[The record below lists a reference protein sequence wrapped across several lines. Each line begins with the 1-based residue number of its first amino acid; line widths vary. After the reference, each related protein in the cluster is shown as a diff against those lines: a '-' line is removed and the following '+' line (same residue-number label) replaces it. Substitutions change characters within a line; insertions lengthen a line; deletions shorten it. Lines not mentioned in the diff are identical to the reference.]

1 MSEINERNLENT
13 APETVEDT
21 IQAEPE
27 VQQKTND
34 NENASRVEPA
44 AEKQEGGRKKKKR
57 KRAKIALPAAAM
69 LLVIALLFGMVV
81 GYGLGR
87 SVGAQR
93 LRDAQAQIAA
103 LTEAFEDAAAA
114 PVYSEFNEALTGE
127 NQSALEDLSGQ
138 GFENEAVS
146 ELAGEDALLS
156 QMLEGGEQ
164 ESVVVAE
171 YAGGAIMSDEAAV
184 EYEDQLASLI
194 FAGYSEEEVAG
205 TLLDTVLR
213 YMVSDRIM
221 EQKAKEMG
229 LYELTEADQKDIDAA
244 AQAAYDEQ
252 LDFYRGFV
260 NTAGM
265 TDEEAAGAVKSYLE
279 QNEGVTLESL
289 RTEIAQDWWAQ
300 KLYNEITRDVT
311 VDEAQLQAAY
321 DSLVAEQKENFE
333 AYAQDYEFAQ
343 ANGETIVY
351 NLPGYR
357 AVRMLMFALEDVQS
371 VEAVSA
377 LNEEIAGLNPE
388 TDAEEIARIQE
399 EIDAYYAPA
408 QERAQAALAE
418 LQAGA
423 DFEAML
429 DGADDEGMRSTTLRE
444 TGYYV
449 SDVSLLWP
457 RTMIDA
463 AMKLQSSGEISG
475 IVRLDDG
482 VCILE
487 YVGEVTAG
495 EVPLE
500 DVRSALEQATLEN
513 ARDAA
518 YEERLSEWLEQA
530 NAVYYPERMQ

>member
-13 APETVEDT
+13 VPETVEDT

-34 NENASRVEPA
+34 NENAPRVEPA
-44 AEKQEGGRKKKKR
+44 VEKQEGARKKKKR

-69 LLVIALLFGMVV
+69 LLVLALLFGMVV

-93 LRDAQAQIAA
+93 LRDAQAQVAA

-289 RTEIAQDWWAQ
+289 RTEIAQD
-300 KLYNEITRDVT
+300 
-311 VDEAQLQAAY
+311 
-321 DSLVAEQKENFE
+321 
-333 AYAQDYEFAQ
+333 
-343 ANGETIVY
+343 
-351 NLPGYR
+351 
-357 AVRMLMFALEDVQS
+357 
-371 VEAVSA
+371 
-377 LNEEIAGLNPE
+377 
-388 TDAEEIARIQE
+388 
-399 EIDAYYAPA
+399 
-408 QERAQAALAE
+408 
-418 LQAGA
+418 
-423 DFEAML
+423 
-429 DGADDEGMRSTTLRE
+429 
-444 TGYYV
+444 
-449 SDVSLLWP
+449 
-457 RTMIDA
+457 
-463 AMKLQSSGEISG
+463 
-475 IVRLDDG
+475 
-482 VCILE
+482 
-487 YVGEVTAG
+487 
-495 EVPLE
+495 
-500 DVRSALEQATLEN
+500 
-513 ARDAA
+513 
-518 YEERLSEWLEQA
+518 
-530 NAVYYPERMQ
+530 

>member
-1 MSEINERNLENT
+1 MSETNERNLENT

-27 VQQKTND
+27 VQQKTDD
-34 NENASRVEPA
+34 NENAPRVEPA

-87 SVGAQR
+87 GVGAQR

-171 YAGGAIMSDEAAV
+171 YTGGAIMSDEAAV

-194 FAGYSEEEVAG
+194 FAGYSEEEIAG

-213 YMVSDRIM
+213 YMVSDRIL

-252 LDFYRGFV
+252 LDFYRSFV

-289 RTEIAQDWWAQ
+289 RVEIAQDWWTQ

-321 DSLVAEQKENFE
+321 DSLVAEQKESFE

-343 ANGETIVY
+343 VNGETIVY

-357 AVRMLMFALEDVQS
+357 AVRMLMFALEDAQS

-388 TDAEEIARIQE
+388 TDAEEIARVQA
-399 EIDAYYAPA
+399 EIDACYAPA

-429 DGADDEGMRSTTLRE
+429 DGGDDEGMRSTALRE

-449 SDVSLLWP
+449 SEASLLWP

-463 AMKLQSSGEISG
+463 AMELQSSGDLSG

-487 YVGEVTAG
+487 YVGEVSAG

-500 DVRSALEQATLEN
+500 DVRSALEQTTLEN

-518 YEERLSEWLEQA
+518 YEERLNEWLEQA